1 MMEDIIKDPTSK
13 TGKFDRDELTSEPRS
28 AREEPAQPHTL
39 PEIPSEPSTGMYRI
53 TSEGTDTAERE
64 DHHHRQ

>member
-1 MMEDIIKDPTSK
+1 MMDKTIKDSASK
-13 TGKFDRDELTSEPRS
+13 TGKFDRDELASEPRS
-28 AREEPAQPHTL
+28 KREEPAQPHTL
-39 PEIPSEPSTGMYRI
+39 PEIPSEPSTGMYKI